1 MVHGVMSG
9 EAVVKEQGFKSVFFP
24 KKIAPEVQ
32 AMLEG
37 DWVSSGE
44 GFMAWWRLA
53 DQSREFWVETPS
65 ELTRVHVTPRKHLFV
80 PSRWSTQH
88 SALKQNLLETLGGT
102 RTTDFLPCLCDG
114 VVLQQRTD
122 QWKLPCEELSCGLWV
137 GRSRFSKEGTNLQAR
152 SLPPPGATFHG
163 RALALGME
171 DGEERHLGR
180 APLLRGAVPR
190 HLAAA
195 GAEDHLAGAAAS
207 TSAPGRGGRY
217 EGHQQ
222 DDAGRA
228 DHQVPGEQDQHAL
241 QPTRGALIAL
251 LRSSTQGSGSRVLP
265 FGKFNGWMCRE
276 VPPGYRQWAQE
287 EVAANPNHS
296 PDLAAFAS

>member
-122 QWKLPCEELSCGLWV
+122 QWKLPCEELRVDCG
-137 GRSRFSKEGTNLQAR
+137 S
-152 SLPPPGATFHG
+152 
-163 RALALGME
+163 
-171 DGEERHLGR
+171 
-180 APLLRGAVPR
+180 
-190 HLAAA
+190 AAA
-195 GAEDHLAGAAAS
+195 GSPRRARTCKPDPCRLPVLLSMAAPLPS
-207 TSAPGRGGRY
+207 VWKMVKS
-217 EGHQQ
+217 
-222 DDAGRA
+222 DIL
-228 DHQVPGEQDQHAL
+228 GE
-241 QPTRGALIAL
+241 
-251 LRSSTQGSGSRVLP
+251 LRSYGVPCHDTWLLP
-265 FGKFNGWMCRE
+265 ELRTILQEQRRARAPPAE
-276 VPPGYRQWAQE
+276 VDAMKGISKMTLGELITKCQE
-287 EVAANPNHS
+287 NKISMPSNPHGG
-296 PDLAAFAS
+296 P